1 VDHERQLLS
10 IVCPAY
16 EEEDVLPDFHRALSD
31 ALAPLANDYR
41 IEILYVDDG
50 SRDRTLDVLRA
61 VATMDGRVRYLSLS
75 RNFGHQAALTA
86 GIEHARGDAVVT
98 LDTDLQHP
106 PALIPTLVA
115 RWREGHDVVLTLRA
129 DDRRLGHFKRITSG
143 AFYRLLRRWSDV
155 DVRSAASDFRLLSRK
170 AVDGLLALRE
180 SHRYLRGMV
189 QWLGFRVAEV
199 PFRPDARRAGT
210 SKYTVGKMARLAAD
224 GLCSFSR
231 APLRLSVLLG
241 LGLTAASLLLSLAV
255 ALTRSGPVDSLL
267 VCLIGG
273 VHVVGACLLVS
284 LGVLG
289 EYVGRI
295 YEECKRR
302 PIYVL
307 KDASPFPCNHAADD
321 RPAPIVG
328 PAGQDDRASAA

>member
-1 VDHERQLLS
+1 MLHERPLLS

-16 EEEDVLPDFHRALSD
+16 EEEDVLPDFHRALTD
-31 ALAPLANDYR
+31 GLAPLITAYR

-50 SRDRTLDVLRA
+50 SRDGTLEVLRA
-61 VATMDGRVRYLSLS
+61 LVAADGRVRYLSLS

-86 GIEHARGDAVVT
+86 GMEHARGDAVVS

-106 PALIPTLVA
+106 PSLIPTLVA

-129 DDRRLGHFKRITSG
+129 EDRRLGHFKRLTSG
-143 AFYRLLRRWSDV
+143 AFYRLLRRWSEV
-155 DVRSAASDFRLLSRK
+155 DVRAAASDFRLLSRK
-170 AVDGLLALRE
+170 AVDGLLALQE

-199 PFRPDARRAGT
+199 PFRPDPRRAGA
-210 SKYTVGKMARLAAD
+210 SKYTVAKMTRLAAD
-224 GLCSFSR
+224 ALFSFSR
-231 APLRLSVLLG
+231 VPLRLSVGLG
-241 LGLTAASLLLSLAV
+241 LGVTGISLLLCLMALIGRGGPVDWLPLCLVAAVHAVGASLLAAV
-255 ALTRSGPVDSLL
+255 
-267 VCLIGG
+267 
-273 VHVVGACLLVS
+273 
-284 LGVLG
+284 GVLG

-307 KDASPFPCNHAADD
+307 KDASPFPCYHTADD
-321 RPAPIVG
+321 RPTPG
-328 PAGQDDRASAA
+328 PAGRQDRVSAA